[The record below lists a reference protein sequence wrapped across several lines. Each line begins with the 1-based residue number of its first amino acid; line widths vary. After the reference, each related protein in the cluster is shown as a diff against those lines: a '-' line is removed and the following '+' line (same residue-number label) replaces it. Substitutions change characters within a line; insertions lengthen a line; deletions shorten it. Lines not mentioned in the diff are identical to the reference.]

1 MIYVVATIDL
11 RPGTR
16 GPFLA
21 EYEKL
26 VPLVRAE
33 RGCIEYG
40 PAVDIASGI
49 ASQLQVRE
57 DTVVVVEKWDDLP
70 ALLAHTTAPHMTDF
84 RARVKDYVAQLRL
97 QVLKPV

>member
-16 GPFLA
+16 SSFLA

-26 VPLVRAE
+26 IPLVRAE
-33 RGCIEYG
+33 RGCIEYA
-40 PAVDIASGI
+40 PALDVASGI

-70 ALLAHTTAPHMTDF
+70 ALLAHTTAPHMNDF
-84 RARVKDYVAQLRL
+84 RTRVKEYIAQVRL